1 MLKLE
6 FSCEIRLATS
16 RNKLIA
22 RTSFKKE
29 MRSVANDV
37 GLQLYCRDHCRLA
50 VDLLPLGDGL
60 LLERC
65 KVWKVF
71 YKPST

>member
-6 FSCEIRLATS
+6 FSCEIRLANS

-29 MRSVANDV
+29 MINVANDV

-50 VDLLPLGDGL
+50 FDLLLLGDGL

-65 KVWKVF
+65 KRHGKS
-71 YKPST
+71 STN